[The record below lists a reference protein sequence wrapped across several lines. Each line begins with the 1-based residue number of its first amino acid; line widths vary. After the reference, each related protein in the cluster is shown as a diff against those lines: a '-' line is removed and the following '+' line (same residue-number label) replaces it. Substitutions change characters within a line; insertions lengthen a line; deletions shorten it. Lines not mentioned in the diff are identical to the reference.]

1 MVSRILLTGGL
12 GFIGSHTAFLLSE
25 KYEVIIFDNL
35 YNSKLDVLDNI
46 KKISKNPE
54 NIHFYKGDIT
64 NKNDLQDVFNIH
76 KNIDAVIHFA
86 SLKAVGESVNIPLV
100 YYKNNI
106 NGLINLLEV
115 MKINN
120 CLKIIFSSSAT
131 VYGSQQLSPL
141 KENMSVGSFITNP
154 YGQTKYFQEQII
166 QDYVKVNPEM
176 SASILRYFNP
186 VGAHPSGL
194 IGENPNGIPGN
205 LFPYLLKVVSNEY
218 PVLNIFGNDYNTND
232 GTCLRDFIHVM
243 DLADGHKCV
252 LENLNGLTI
261 YNLGSG
267 KGTSVLELINTF
279 ERVNNI
285 KVPYK
290 IMPRRQGDID
300 ILYADSSKIYN
311 ELGWKTKYTV
321 EDICK
326 DGYNFMK
333 NNF

>member
-1 MVSRILLTGGL
+1 
-12 GFIGSHTAFLLSE
+12 
-25 KYEVIIFDNL
+25 
-35 YNSKLDVLDNI
+35 
-46 KKISKNPE
+46 
-54 NIHFYKGDIT
+54 
-64 NKNDLQDVFNIH
+64 
-76 KNIDAVIHFA
+76 
-86 SLKAVGESVNIPLV
+86 
-100 YYKNNI
+100 
-106 NGLINLLEV
+106 